1 MKSLL
6 FIVIISIYSFAST
19 MNQKM
24 IIAVAKNSVEAE
36 TILHRAKLLFDVQK
50 QLPSLDT
57 KIEKLNEY
65 FLVTISPIETI
76 AHKHKIY
83 TLLQAEFS
91 GIFTVDN
98 IDIQDKIREN
108 TEGAKVQAIVVE
120 KVLQGTPKTKE
131 IIYKSEKNVEDEKI
145 SFWQNINQKWY
156 VLLALAIAGFILILR
171 SSYQIGK
178 IKKLQMKLEAIQ
190 EKQ

>member
-1 MKSLL
+1 
-6 FIVIISIYSFAST
+6 

-171 SSYQIGK
+171 SNYQIGK